1 MGYMRRAS
9 MILKREM
16 KISKIDK
23 EIFSTSIIGYVA
35 YLIDWMPYSIT
46 LLLLDLFLN
55 KSSLIDD
62 FGFGINFKMNF
73 DLR

>member
-23 EIFSTSIIGYVA
+23 EIFSTSIIGYVP
-35 YLIDWMPYSIT
+35 YLID
-46 LLLLDLFLN
+46 
-55 KSSLIDD
+55 
-62 FGFGINFKMNF
+62 
-73 DLR
+73 

>member
-1 MGYMRRAS
+1 

-23 EIFSTSIIGYVA
+23 EIFSTSIIGYVP
-35 YLIDWMPYSIT
+35 YLIDWMPYSIN